1 MGFYPVFRRH
11 MRQLACTIAGLALA
25 TVSPANAQSLLRD
38 AEIDEWLEDYSQPIL
53 EAAGIPP
60 SRIEILLIGDPTFNA
75 FAGGRYMG
83 YHTGLLTSA
92 STPNEIEAVIAHE
105 VGHIAGGHTAR
116 SDDAIA
122 AATRPMLLSL
132 VLAAGAIAAGAP
144 QAGFGLLG
152 LGQTIG
158 TANFLK
164 YSRSQEASADQLSIR
179 YLEKLGKSGA
189 GAIEIWQDRMGEQIV
204 RGRKVNP
211 YRQTHPLPTARV
223 EALRTKIEASP
234 YFNTRDSEE
243 EIHRLKM
250 IQAKINGFMQ
260 EPKYTFRQYP
270 ETDKSDTALYARA
283 VAYYRAA
290 DIDKALTEINS
301 LLATYPDNPFFHEL
315 KGQMLFE
322 FGRIDAAIPPHR
334 ESVRLSP
341 DEPLLRINLG
351 RALLSKEDLAIV
363 DEAISE
369 LKTALAMEPDN
380 SFAWFEL
387 SRAYGLKGDLPLAHL
402 ATAESKYHARQV
414 GEAAQFAQRAL
425 KGLRPGTPEHRQALD
440 ILTAAQNVAAK
451 KRGRR

>member
-38 AEIDEWLEDYSQPIL
+38 AEIEEWLEDYSHPIL

-158 TANFLK
+158 TAT
-164 YSRSQEASADQLSIR
+164 S
-179 YLEKLGKSGA
+179 
-189 GAIEIWQDRMGEQIV
+189 
-204 RGRKVNP
+204 
-211 YRQTHPLPTARV
+211 
-223 EALRTKIEASP
+223 
-234 YFNTRDSEE
+234 
-243 EIHRLKM
+243 
-250 IQAKINGFMQ
+250 
-260 EPKYTFRQYP
+260 
-270 ETDKSDTALYARA
+270 
-283 VAYYRAA
+283 
-290 DIDKALTEINS
+290 
-301 LLATYPDNPFFHEL
+301 
-315 KGQMLFE
+315 
-322 FGRIDAAIPPHR
+322 
-334 ESVRLSP
+334 
-341 DEPLLRINLG
+341 
-351 RALLSKEDLAIV
+351 
-363 DEAISE
+363 
-369 LKTALAMEPDN
+369 
-380 SFAWFEL
+380 
-387 SRAYGLKGDLPLAHL
+387 
-402 ATAESKYHARQV
+402 
-414 GEAAQFAQRAL
+414 
-425 KGLRPGTPEHRQALD
+425 
-440 ILTAAQNVAAK
+440 
-451 KRGRR
+451 